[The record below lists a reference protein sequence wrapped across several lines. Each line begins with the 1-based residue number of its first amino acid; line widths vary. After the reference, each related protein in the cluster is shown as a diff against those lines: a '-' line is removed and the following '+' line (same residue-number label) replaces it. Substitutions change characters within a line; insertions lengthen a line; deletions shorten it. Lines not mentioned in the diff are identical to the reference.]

1 MKTKN
6 KQVLIAAALAFTT
19 TVVRAADLVGS
30 VQGAGKPI
38 AGSTLTL
45 FAAGTGAPTQLAQG
59 KTDDAARTYKEL
71 VDRKARPT
79 NRAAST

>member
-1 MKTKN
+1 MKTTYTLN
-6 KQVLIAAALAFTT
+6 LLAVAALVGALAFTT

-59 KTDDAARTYKEL
+59 KTDDQGVLPMSFDIAMGRE
-71 VDRKARPT
+71 P
-79 NRAAST
+79 